1 MNALQRSNK
10 NFSRR
15 VLYAV
20 ALLASVA
27 LLGTNGFASG
37 LAQQESQ
44 PAQPAFTSALGA
56 VESLFK
62 AVQSGNE
69 YSIAQ
74 ILGGPT
80 EELSSDNEEQKGL
93 DRELF
98 LQKYQEMHRLSRGAD
113 GSLTL
118 YIGAENWPFPFP
130 LVEKDGSW
138 RFDAD
143 KGRNEILFRRIG
155 ENELMAME
163 TCREFIAA
171 EKQYRANPNVP
182 DTEAPSP
189 TSMVAKAVAGNGS
202 GGSVLLHGYYFRILP
217 GPKPRNGFVFIAYPA
232 EYRSSGVMTF
242 VVTKGSVIY
251 EKDLGVNTF
260 SIAGSMTTFHEDASW
275 RIADE

>member
-1 MNALQRSNK
+1 MAEE
-10 NFSRR
+10 
-15 VLYAV
+15 A
-20 ALLASVA
+20 
-27 LLGTNGFASG
+27 
-37 LAQQESQ
+37 SQ
-44 PAQPAFTSALGA
+44 PTQPAFTSALGA

-69 YSIAQ
+69 DSIAQ
-74 ILGGPT
+74 ILGGVT
-80 EELSSDNEEQKGL
+80 DDLSSDDEERKGL

-98 LQKYQEMHRLSRGAD
+98 LQKYQEMHRLSREAD
-113 GSLTL
+113 GSFTL
-118 YIGAENWPFPFP
+118 YIGAEYWPFPFP

-143 KGRNEILFRRIG
+143 KGRKEILFRRIG
-155 ENELMAME
+155 ENELMAIE

-171 EKQYRANPNVP
+171 ETQYRANSNVP

-189 TSMVAKAVAGNGS
+189 TSMVAKAAAGNGS

-232 EYRSSGVMTF
+232 DYRSSGVMTF
-242 VVTKGSVIY
+242 VVTKSGAIY
-251 EKDLGVNTF
+251 EKDLGADT
-260 SIAGSMTTFHEDASW
+260 SAIAGSMKAFEKDATW

>member
-1 MNALQRSNK
+1 MNILRRSNK

-15 VLYAV
+15 ALFAV

-27 LLGTNGFASG
+27 LLGANGFASG
-37 LAQQESQ
+37 RVGQKSQ

-62 AVQSGNE
+62 AVQGGNE
-69 YSIAQ
+69 DSTAQ

-80 EELSSDNEEQKGL
+80 DELSSDDEEQKGT

-98 LQKYQEMHRLSRGAD
+98 LQKYQEMHRLSREAD
-113 GSLTL
+113 GSFTL
-118 YIGAENWPFPFP
+118 YIGAENWPFPIP
-130 LVEKDGSW
+130 LVENEGSW

-155 ENELMAME
+155 ENELVAME
-163 TCREFIAA
+163 TCREFISA
-171 EKQYRANPNVP
+171 ETQYRANPNVP
-182 DTEAPSP
+182 DTEAPAP
-189 TSMVAKAVAGNGS
+189 TSMVAKAAAGNGA
-202 GGSVLLHGYYFRILP
+202 GGQVLLHGYYFRILP

-242 VVTKGSVIY
+242 VVTKGGVIY
-251 EKDLGVNTF
+251 EKDLGANTLA
-260 SIAGSMTTFHEDASW
+260 IAGSLKSFQKDASW